1 LSDASEQS
9 WKIRP
14 ERPEDAPL
22 VEALNEA
29 AFGPGRFA
37 KAAYRLRE
45 GVSQVAELSFVAV
58 EGRQFRG
65 SVRFWPVVIGAH
77 DHHSAM
83 GIALNSVQ
91 RDALA
96 LDPAGGLRL
105 ARKIAMLTYKSE
117 ELFKQRHDR
126 RPDRRGRP
134 RFDVEGYLEHQA
146 DLFERRMDPASYVT
160 LTHAMDAFDARDARP
175 AAGSQPKLAFVGISS
190 DWLFRPDDV
199 RAASERL
206 AQRGFDT
213 TYLQLESAHG
223 HDAFLAEPAALAT
236 LLRPLFKAAST

>member
-37 KAAYRLRE
+37 KSAYRLRE

-77 DHHSAM
+77 D
-83 GIALNSVQ
+83 ALMLGPLAVQ
-91 RDALA
+91 SD
-96 LDPAGGLRL
+96 
-105 ARKIAMLTYKSE
+105 
-117 ELFKQRHDR
+117 Q
-126 RPDRRGRP
+126 RGRGIGVGLMEHAIGEARTRGYEVVILVGDEP
-134 RFDVEGYLEHQA
+134 YYARVGFSKLPPGRIRFPGPVDPTRILGLSLKSGELLNLTGEVRRAKLDGSVCA
-146 DLFERRMDPASYVT
+146 DG
-160 LTHAMDAFDARDARP
+160 
-175 AAGSQPKLAFVGISS
+175 AGVG
-190 DWLFRPDDV
+190 
-199 RAASERL
+199 
-206 AQRGFDT
+206 
-213 TYLQLESAHG
+213 
-223 HDAFLAEPAALAT
+223 
-236 LLRPLFKAAST
+236 